1 MAMDDDNRRVKP
13 LGPILGEDLS
23 LLSIEEIE
31 ERIDACQRE
40 IERLEAALAD
50 KRASRAAA
58 DSVFRR

>member
-1 MAMDDDNRRVKP
+1 MAMDDDNRPLRP
-13 LGPILGEDLS
+13 LGPVLGEDVS

-31 ERIDACQRE
+31 ERTAACRQE

-50 KRASRAAA
+50 KRASRDAA

>member
-1 MAMDDDNRRVKP
+1 MTDDDHRPVRP
-13 LGPILGEDLS
+13 LGPVLGEDLS

-31 ERIDACQRE
+31 ERVDACRRE
-40 IERLEAALAD
+40 IARLEQALAE

>member
-1 MAMDDDNRRVKP
+1 MMTDDEHRPVRP

-31 ERIDACQRE
+31 ERIAACRRE
-40 IERLEAALAD
+40 IERLEAALSD

>member
-1 MAMDDDNRRVKP
+1 MMTDDHHRPLKP

-31 ERIDACQRE
+31 ERIAACRRE
-40 IERLEAALAD
+40 VERLEAALSD